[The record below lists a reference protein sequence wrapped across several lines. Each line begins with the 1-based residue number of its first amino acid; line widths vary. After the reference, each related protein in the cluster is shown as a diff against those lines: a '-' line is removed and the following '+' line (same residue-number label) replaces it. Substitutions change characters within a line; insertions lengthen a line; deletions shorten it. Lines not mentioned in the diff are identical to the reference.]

1 MLISAYGIVAC
12 IISSIIGIYVYKV
25 NEVKKINTALMLQLV
40 LSTLL
45 SIIGIYFAASVVK
58 EKFIYEGVDIKRS
71 NLIIITIIGLINGF
85 LIGMITNYYT
95 SYDYS
100 PV

>member
-1 MLISAYGIVAC
+1 M
-12 IISSIIGIYVYKV
+12 
-25 NEVKKINTALMLQLV
+25 MQLV

-45 SIIGIYFAASVVK
+45 SIIGIYLASTIIK
-58 EKFIYEGVDIKRS
+58 KDTFEYEGKIVKKFH
-71 NLIIITIIGLINGF
+71 LFIITVIGLINGF

-95 SYDYS
+95 SYDYA